1 MPPQTPSREPLAVM
15 FGQTLKFKMTLSR
28 LTLFFSCLL
37 ILTSCKAQIDLPKD
51 LDEAVLYF
59 QQHWTQ
65 AELDSFKNKPEKDAV
80 IELHRGTGMWIRN
93 NWVYGDRD
101 TALRN
106 YFKDLGVY
114 APDDISSIILTSLH
128 RTLNKRDVELQK
140 QVEFYKA
147 YWQPIIDCNKKQKAQ
162 AIANYN
168 KFKVGDN
175 ITIYMPVDTADNYRN
190 AVLYDCP
197 TIEWTF
203 DEGKDLILK
212 GTIIKKY
219 FLNDTANV
227 FLTVRVTYMNRKDTE
242 ILMTKTKVG
251 DKKDFSLTALKIE

>member
-1 MPPQTPSREPLAVM
+1 LAVM
-15 FGQTLKFKMTLSR
+15 FGQTLKFKMNLSR
-28 LTLFFSCLL
+28 LTIFFLCLL
-37 ILTSCKAQIDLPKD
+37 ILTSCKAQIKLPKN

-59 QQHWTQ
+59 QQQWTQ
-65 AELDSFKNKPEKDAV
+65 AELDSFKNKPERNAV

-93 NWVYGDRD
+93 TWVYGDRD

-106 YFKDLGVY
+106 YFKALGIY

-128 RTLNKRDVELQK
+128 RTLNKKDIELDK
-140 QVEFYKA
+140 QVEAYKA
-147 YWQPIIDCNKKQKAQ
+147 YWQPIIDCNETQKAH
-162 AIANYN
+162 AVSNYN
-168 KFKVGDN
+168 KFKIGDN

-197 TIEWTF
+197 TTVWNF

-212 GTIIKKY
+212 GTIIRKY
-219 FLNDTANV
+219 FINDTANV
-227 FLTVRVTYMNRKDTE
+227 FFNVRVTYLNREDTE

-251 DKKDFSLTALKIE
+251 DKKDLSLTGLKIE

>member
-1 MPPQTPSREPLAVM
+1 MILP
-15 FGQTLKFKMTLSR
+15 R

-37 ILTSCKAQIDLPKD
+37 ILTSCKPQIKLPKD

-59 QQHWTQ
+59 QQQWTK
-65 AELDSFKNKPEKDAV
+65 AELDSFKNKPESDAV

-106 YFKDLGVY
+106 YFKNLGIF

-128 RTLNKRDVELQK
+128 RTLNKKDVELQK

-147 YWQPIIDCNKKQKAQ
+147 YWQPIIECKEKQKAQ
-162 AIANYN
+162 AVSNYN
-168 KFKVGDN
+168 KFNVGDN

-197 TIEWTF
+197 DTEWTF
-203 DEGKDLILK
+203 DKGKDLILK
-212 GTIIKKY
+212 GTVLKKY
-219 FLNDTANV
+219 SVNDTANV
-227 FLTVRVTYMNRKDTE
+227 FFTVRVTYMNRKDTE
-242 ILMTKTKVG
+242 ILMTKIKVG
-251 DKKDFSLTALKIE
+251 VKKDFSLTGLKIE